1 MNLLLD
7 TSTAWQKQIREKR
20 RTENLDSD
28 LLGNWWSKIDTNIK
42 KAEVRE
48 VSYQMAEKIIKDYE

>member
-1 MNLLLD
+1 MNLLLE
-7 TSTAWQKQIREKR
+7 TTTAWQKQIREKR
-20 RTENLDSD
+20 KLENLDSD
-28 LLGNWWSKIDTNIK
+28 LLGDWWSGINTDIK